1 MVSQR
6 GCRKRH
12 FDATLHDRF
21 LTVLQNRQETV
32 ELTDHNRL
40 GQHHFDTS
48 SPGAEARRRHA
59 ATQGQPKHS
68 TTTTLTP
75 GVLFTFIK
83 GLKRLRAA
91 YNPARRAH
99 QTPSGASDEQL
110 FYQGQLG
117 ASGSMTRSVQLT
129 HNGDCVNRT
138 LLVLE
143 PEANQTRPVDD
154 AVLRT
159 LLKAPADAFKSVCW
173 TGAGLKLNQS
183 VIQTL
188 WNHHLDAS
196 FWESVQMTGA
206 VSRNLTRG
214 VTVESLCDV

>member
-1 MVSQR
+1 MVSQP

-21 LTVLQNRQETV
+21 LTVLQNRQEKV

-40 GQHHFDTS
+40 GQHHFDAS

-99 QTPSGASDEQL
+99 QTPSGASNEQL

-129 HNGDCVNRT
+129 HNGDC
-138 LLVLE
+138 
-143 PEANQTRPVDD
+143 TRPVDD
-154 AVLRT
+154 AVPRT
-159 LLKAPADAFKSVCW
+159 LLKAPADAFKSVRW

-214 VTVESLCDV
+214 VYDKYTRVQGGCAAAGA